1 MKNLTI
7 RLRIVASFAVVLAL
21 MVVTAGVAYTRLLNI
36 EGQATVIATEAVPG
50 LTYTNQI
57 VLQRRANYSLTED
70 FLRQTDPAARKQL
83 HAAILASREE
93 LDALYTKYSATI
105 TLASEQDLSDA
116 YDSAVGLYRA
126 TQDGVLR
133 AGLNP
138 PPSPATRAELYSR
151 FDASQSAAGALLA
164 YNTAGVVN
172 STNRIVTSVNSARL
186 GLLVTV
192 GLALAVAAICGYF
205 LLRAITRPLRGLVD
219 AVDAMRTG
227 DLSGRVAGIR
237 DDEFGTLAAG
247 FNRMTEELA
256 GLVCQVQASGLQ
268 VDASVTD
275 IAAAAQGQ
283 QAAASQIA
291 TSMTEI
297 GATSRGIT
305 AMARTL
311 VGTMH
316 DVAALAQQSAGLAER
331 GQHDL
336 TYMRETMTR
345 VTAASRSVTA
355 ALADLSRK
363 AGSITEVITTII
375 TVADRTNLLSLNAA
389 IEAEKAGEYGRGFA
403 VVATEIRRL
412 ADETAVASNDIGQI
426 VMQIRSA
433 VAASVAGM
441 DMFAQE
447 VGRGTEAVQQV
458 GVQLSQII
466 QHVQALA
473 PRVET
478 VNNGMQAQAS
488 GAEQITESLSQV
500 TRAARYT
507 VDSLR
512 ESGHA
517 IDELTRVATVL
528 RGGVSRFT
536 VQGPDGGSTVGPG
549 ALSLSSETP

>member
-36 EGQATVIATEAVPG
+36 EEQATVIATGAVPG

-93 LDALYTKYSATI
+93 LDALYTKYSAAI
-105 TLASEQDLSDA
+105 TFASEQDLSDA
-116 YDSAVGLYRA
+116 YESAVGLYRA

-133 AGLNP
+133 AGPNP

-164 YNTAGVVN
+164 RNTADVVN

-186 GLLVTV
+186 GVLLTV

-275 IAAAAQGQ
+275 IAGAAQGQ

-316 DVAALAQQSAGLAER
+316 DVAALAQQSAVLAER

-336 TYMRETMTR
+336 TYMGETMTR

-517 IDELTRVATVL
+517 IDELTRVATGL

-536 VQGPDGGSTVGPG
+536 VQGVTEVQPPVRGH
-549 ALSLSSETP
+549 

>member
-36 EGQATVIATEAVPG
+36 EEQATVIATEAVPG
-50 LTYTNQI
+50 LTYTNQF

-447 VGRGTEAVQQV
+447 VGRGTESVQQV